1 MIQITYSIRF
11 LTTFYSWVFIL
22 FTSNFFFLI
31 SWATRHF
38 HFTANNV
45 TLTLSQ
51 KMIPKTAEKNLYSDL
66 HLNFPHNVTPESN
79 IKVKT
84 IKEEI
89 LIFRQI
95 RFTSTLG
102 NI

>member
-45 TLTLSQ
+45 TLTAV
-51 KMIPKTAEKNLYSDL
+51 TKNDTKNSR
-66 HLNFPHNVTPESN
+66 
-79 IKVKT
+79 
-84 IKEEI
+84 KEP
-89 LIFRQI
+89 LQ
-95 RFTSTLG
+95 
-102 NI
+102 